1 MNYKEEVIKDYLLQ
15 YLEDNDL
22 TIDYVMNNEDDGIL
36 DKVFNQDYFIIGYYN
51 AEQWLIDEQ
60 GNNRT
65 FEVLRYVMEQ
75 EKDYFGCIETVY
87 DNAETLVNNY
97 AYWLGYE
104 VITDIQKELANS

>member
-22 TIDYVMNNEDDGIL
+22 TIKEVIEDEDL
-36 DKVFNQDYFIIGYYN
+36 HDKVFNQDYFIIGYYN
-51 AEQWLIDEQ
+51 AEQWLIDKQ

-65 FEVLRYVMEQ
+65 FEVLSYVMEQ
-75 EKDYFGCIETVY
+75 EKDNFGEIETVY
-87 DNAETLVNNY
+87 DNAETLVNHY

-104 VITDIQKELANS
+104 VIAEIQEELLNS